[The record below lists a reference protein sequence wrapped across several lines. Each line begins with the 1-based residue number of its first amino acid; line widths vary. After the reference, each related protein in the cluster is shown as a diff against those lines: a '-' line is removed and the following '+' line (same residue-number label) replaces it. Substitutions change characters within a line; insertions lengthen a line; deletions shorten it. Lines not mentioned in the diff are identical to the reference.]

1 MIDRSGARG
10 RIERALGRAP
20 ICYLAGP
27 RQSGKT
33 TLARTFLPADHSAY
47 FDLEDPESES
57 RLAAPKLALSQ
68 DSPLAVIDEIQRRP
82 DLFPL
87 LRVLA
92 DASERKG
99 RYLILGSAAPSVL
112 KGVSESLAGRVELV
126 ELSGFD
132 LSELGAEAEVRLRLR
147 GGLPPSYL
155 AASDADSL
163 VWRRQFLSLVAE
175 LDIPALGTGI
185 APRTLARFLSMA
197 AHYHGQTWN
206 SSELARSLGLGE
218 ASVRRLLDYLEG
230 LYLVR
235 ALRPWHENL
244 SKRQVKSTKVY
255 FRDAGLVNALLGIR
269 ERGDLVS
276 HPKSGAAWEGFALE
290 AILGAIPHEEACFW
304 GTHNGAELDLL
315 LFREGKRIGFEFKLS
330 PEPRVTPSMRAA
342 LADLGLDR
350 LYVVH
355 SGDKSWSLG
364 ERIEALPL
372 AKARELGREG

>member
-1 MIDRSGARG
+1 MIDRDEARK

-20 ICYLAGP
+20 ICFLAGP

-33 TLARTFLPADHSAY
+33 TLARSFLPAEHSAY

-68 DSPLAVIDEIQRRP
+68 DSPLTVIDEVQRRP

-87 LRVLA
+87 LRILA

-126 ELSGFD
+126 ELGGFD
-132 LSELGAEAEVRLRLR
+132 LSELGPGAEESLRLR
-147 GGLPPSYL
+147 GGLPPSFL

-163 VWRRQFLSLVAE
+163 AWRKQFLTLVAE
-175 LDIPALGTGI
+175 KDIPALGTGI
-185 APRTLARFLSMA
+185 APRTLSRFLAMA
-197 AHYHGQTWN
+197 AHYHAQTWN
-206 SSELARSLGLGE
+206 SSELGRSLGLGE
-218 ASVRRLLDYLEG
+218 ASVRRLLGYLEG

-235 ALRPWHENL
+235 ALRPWHEKL
-244 SKRQVKSTKVY
+244 AKRQVKSPKVY
-255 FRDAGLVNALLGIR
+255 FRDTGLVNALLGIR

-276 HPKSGAAWEGFALE
+276 HPKSGAVWEGFALE
-290 AILGAIPHEEACFW
+290 AVLAAVEHDEAYFW

-315 LFREGKRIGFEFKLS
+315 LFVGGERIGFEFTLS
-330 PEPRVTPSMRAA
+330 PEPRVTPSMRSA

-355 SGDKSWSLG
+355 SGDKAWPLG

-372 AKARELGREG
+372 SMARELGR

>member
-1 MIDRSGARG
+1 MIERSEVRG

-33 TLARTFLPADHSAY
+33 TLARGFLSADDPGY

-57 RLAAPKLALSQ
+57 RLAVPKLALSQ
-68 DSPLAVIDEIQRRP
+68 DRPLIVIDEIQRRP

-99 RYLILGSAAPSVL
+99 RYLILGSASLQVI

-126 ELSGFD
+126 ELGGFN
-132 LSELGAEAEVRLRLR
+132 LSELGPEAEERLRLR

-163 VWRRQFLSLVAE
+163 SWRKQFLNLVAE
-175 LDIPALGTGI
+175 KDIPSLGTGI
-185 APRTLARFLSMA
+185 APRTLIRFLTMT

-206 SSELARSLGLGE
+206 SSEIARSLGLGE

-235 ALRPWHENL
+235 ILRPWHENL
-244 SKRQVKSTKVY
+244 AKRQVKAPKVY

-269 ERGDLVS
+269 GTGDLVS
-276 HPKSGAAWEGFALE
+276 HPKSGAVWEGFALE
-290 AILGAIPHEEACFW
+290 SVLAAIGHDEAAFW
-304 GTHNGAELDLL
+304 ATHNGAELDLL
-315 LFREGKRIGFEFKLS
+315 LIVGHERLGFEFKLS
-330 PEPRVTPSMRAA
+330 PEPRVTPSMRTA
-342 LADLGLDR
+342 LTDLRLDQ

-355 SGDKSWSLG
+355 SGNKRWPLG
-364 ERIEALPL
+364 ERMEAIPL
-372 AKARELGREG
+372 ADSLLVP